1 MAQHIPVVHVPVLTP
16 DGETARFHLSIF
28 GIPLERFNASLEGG
42 RLAYLDR
49 FFDYPFGEYRTD
61 VLNSKAVPEF
71 ELRPVPSFYLTEEA
85 STARIEKLL
94 SRITRELRSK
104 EGPFM
109 HDPKSDFWKLPNDQR
124 ARVVERLKIL
134 EAEAK
139 LEAANSRSKTYGNR

>member
-1 MAQHIPVVHVPVLTP
+1 MSQFIPVVKVPVFTP
-16 DGETARFHLSIF
+16 EGKTARYHLSVF
-28 GIPLERFNASLEGG
+28 GIPIEEFHATPS
-42 RLAYLDR
+42 AQI
-49 FFDYPFGEYRTD
+49 
-61 VLNSKAVPEF
+61 VPEI
-71 ELRPVPSFYLTEEA
+71 ELRPVAAHYLSAEATE
-85 STARIEKLL
+85 ARIEKLL